1 MNYKDLKVW
10 QIARELSIEI
20 HKMTLTLPKFEMYEE
35 GSQIRRSS
43 KSIRSN
49 IVEGYGR
56 RRYKNEFIKYIVN
69 AIASTDETIDH
80 LETLFETESL
90 NDEELYDKLLKKSN
104 LLGKKLI
111 KFLDSVE
118 KQHLSK
124 K

>member
-1 MNYKDLKVW
+1 MNYKDLEIW
-10 QIARELSIEI
+10 QIARELSVEI
-20 HKMTLTLPKFEMYEE
+20 HKITLTLPKFEMYEE

-56 RRYKNEFIKYIVN
+56 RRYKNEFIKFIVY
-69 AIASTDETIDH
+69 AISSTDETIDH

-90 NDEELYDKLLKKSN
+90 KDKELFNQLLNQSN

-111 KFLDSVE
+111 KFLEAVE
-118 KQHLSK
+118 KQHLSEK
-124 K
+124 

>member
-1 MNYKDLKVW
+1 MNYKDLEVW
-10 QIARELSIEI
+10 KIARELSIEI
-20 HKMTLTLPKFEMYEE
+20 HKMSLTLPKFEMYEE

-56 RRYKNEFIKYIVN
+56 RRYKNEFIRFIVY

-90 NDEELYDKLLKKSN
+90 KDKELFENLLKKSN

-111 KFLDSVE
+111 KFLESVE
-118 KQHLSK
+118 KQHLSEK
-124 K
+124 